1 MLEHHR
7 PRPGG
12 RDLARTARATLAWS
26 LLALG
31 LIHLGLSALVGWGP
45 AEFHDP
51 LYGEKLAQ
59 LRGRVARAK
68 AGTRL
73 VVTLGSS
80 RALTGLNAKLLER
93 RLKQTGEH
101 PVVIYNFSVPGG
113 GPVTELLLLH
123 RLLEDGVRPDWLI
136 LEMWPAFFAET
147 AVSGN
152 LAWLES
158 HGIGLEERN
167 WLATY
172 GPLADPRSV
181 TTVGGMVVP
190 WYRHRFA
197 LLRRFARRLMPSIP
211 WGVRSPHFDEAG
223 WEPIA
228 GQQPEPEV
236 YARLVEADKR
246 AIAPFFQTDR
256 LAPASCRVVGD
267 LLALSEQHGIRVV
280 LTLFPEASDLRGWC
294 PDSYRARVMAALE
307 TACRDHDLDLIDGH
321 DWLPDEQ
328 FFDPVH
334 VIASGADDFTDRLAG
349 RLSQLGGGSAAEVA
363 ARPAGRLR

>member
-1 MLEHHR
+1 M
-7 PRPGG
+7 
-12 RDLARTARATLAWS
+12 AKTSRASLAWF
-26 LLALG
+26 LLASG
-31 LIHLGLSALVGWGP
+31 LIHVGLSALVGWGP

-59 LRGRVARAK
+59 LRGRMARAETG
-68 AGTRL
+68 ARL
-73 VVTLGSS
+73 VVVLGSS
-80 RALTGLNAKLLER
+80 RALTGLNAQLLEH
-93 RLKQTGEH
+93 RLTESVDH
-101 PVVIYNFSVPGG
+101 PLVIYNFAVPGG

-136 LEMWPAFFAET
+136 LEMWAPFFAET

-152 LAWLES
+152 LEWLES
-158 HGIGLEERN
+158 HGIGIQERS

-181 TTVGGMVVP
+181 TTVGGTLVP

-211 WGVRSPHFDEAG
+211 WGVRSPRFDEGG
-223 WEPIA
+223 WEAI
-228 GQQPEPEV
+228 GGERPEPEL
-236 YARLVEADKR
+236 YARLVEIDR
-246 AIAPFFQTDR
+246 SAIEPFFQADR
-256 LAPASCRVVGD
+256 LAPASRRVVGD
-267 LLALSEQHGIRVV
+267 LLALTKRHGIRVV

-294 PDSYRARVMAALE
+294 PDDYRDRVMADLQA
-307 TACRDHDLDLIDGH
+307 ACREHDFDLIDGH

-334 VIASGADDFTDRLAG
+334 VMAAGANDFTDRFAD
-349 RLSQLGGGSAAEVA
+349 RLSPLRGDAAAEVA
-363 ARPAGRLR
+363 SRPADRLR